1 MNMNM
6 IFSSRYILNRD
17 YQLCNDLNRAML
29 VSNQGAEK
37 NINLFI
43 HPAHA
48 IMLSLF
54 DGNKTLDEAV
64 DAISDIFSVSRME
77 TIEVVRPFIEND
89 TELSIKYDGEI
100 FYFLSISRR
109 KRRRRASIRA

>member
-1 MNMNM
+1 M

-17 YQLCNDLNRAML
+17 YQLCNDFNRAML

-54 DGNKTLDEAV
+54 NGILFR
-64 DAISDIFSVSRME
+64 IFSQYLEWMLL
-77 TIEVVRPFIEND
+77 N
-89 TELSIKYDGEI
+89 LCAH
-100 FYFLSISRR
+100 L
-109 KRRRRASIRA
+109 